1 MFDLNVIGWLLV
13 GLCAFLVGVSKT
25 GLPGLGILIVPL
37 MAMALPQHARESTG
51 IMLGMLILGDVFAA
65 TYYRHIAEWKHV
77 LRLLPPALVGIV
89 AGWKAMDLVTD
100 NQLKRIIGLIV
111 LAMLAVHFWRTR
123 LRAEDAPI
131 PTQWW
136 FTGALGF
143 IAGVT
148 TMMAN
153 AAGPVMVIY
162 LLAMR
167 LPKLAFVGT
176 SAWFFFAVNWLKVPF
191 STQLALT
198 TSASVKL
205 GLLMLPLIAA
215 GSVAG
220 IFLLHRLPQKAFN
233 SLIQLLAAAAAI
245 KLLF

>member
-1 MFDLNVIGWLLV
+1 VFDLNSSSWFIV

-25 GLPGLGILIVPL
+25 GLPGLGILPIPL
-37 MAMALPQHARESTG
+37 MAMVFSSHTRESTG
-51 IMLGMLILGDVFAA
+51 ILLGILILGDLFAA
-65 TYYRHIAEWKHV
+65 AYYRQAAEWGHV
-77 LRLLPPALVGIV
+77 IRLLPPAFAGIM
-89 AGWKAMDLVTD
+89 AGWQAMRFVT
-100 NQLKRIIGLIV
+100 NEMLQPIMGVIV
-111 LAMLAVHFWRTR
+111 LAMLGVNYWRTR
-123 LRAEDAPI
+123 LRGEDAPV

-136 FTGALGF
+136 FAMALGF
-143 IAGVT
+143 VAGVT

-191 STQLALT
+191 SANLDLITRE
-198 TSASVKL
+198 SVRL
-205 GLLMLPLIAA
+205 DLMMLPLIAA

-220 IFLLHRLPQKAFN
+220 ILFLRRIPQKAFN
-233 SLIQLLAAAAAI
+233 SVVQILAAAAAI

>member
-1 MFDLNVIGWLLV
+1 MFDLNAIGWLLV
-13 GLCAFLVGVSKT
+13 GLCAFLIGVSKT

-51 IMLGMLILGDVFAA
+51 IMLGMLILGDLFAA

-89 AGWKAMDLVTD
+89 AGWKAMEFVTND
-100 NQLKRIIGLIV
+100 QLKRIIGLIV
-111 LAMLAVHFWRTR
+111 LVMLAIHFWRTR
-123 LRAEDAPI
+123 LQAEDAPI

-136 FTGALGF
+136 FGALLGF
-143 IAGVT
+143 LAGVT

-162 LLAMR
+162 LLSMR

-191 STQLALT
+191 SAQLALT
-198 TSASVKL
+198 TGASVKL
-205 GLLMLPLIAA
+205 GLLMLPLIAV

-220 IFLLHRLPQKAFN
+220 IFLLHRLPQKTFN

>member
-136 FTGALGF
+136 FTGTLGF

>member
-1 MFDLNVIGWLLV
+1 MFDLNAIGWLLV

-51 IMLGMLILGDVFAA
+51 IMLGMLILGDLFAA

-77 LRLLPPALVGIV
+77 LRLLPPASLGIV
-89 AGWKAMDLVTD
+89 AGWKAMEYVTND
-100 NQLKRIIGLIV
+100 QLKRIIGLIV

-123 LRAEDAPI
+123 LRTEDASI

-136 FTGALGF
+136 FGGILGF
-143 IAGVT
+143 LAGVT

-176 SAWFFFAVNWLKVPF
+176 SAWFFFTVNWLKVPF
-191 STQLALT
+191 SAQLALT
-198 TSASVKL
+198 TGASVKL

-233 SLIQLLAAAAAI
+233 ALIQILAATAAI

>member
-1 MFDLNVIGWLLV
+1 MFDLNAVGWLLV

-65 TYYRHIAEWKHV
+65 TYYRRIAEWKHV
-77 LRLLPPALVGIV
+77 LRLLPSAFLGIV
-89 AGWKAMDLVTD
+89 AGWGIMQFVTD
-100 NQLKRIIGLIV
+100 DQLKRLIGLIV
-111 LAMLAVHFWRTR
+111 LGMLAVHVWRMR
-123 LRAEDAPI
+123 LRSEEEAVPA
-131 PTQWW
+131 QWW
-136 FTGALGF
+136 FAATLGF
-143 IAGVT
+143 VAGVT

-153 AAGPVMVIY
+153 AAGPVMVVY

-191 STQLALT
+191 SAQLALT
-198 TSASVKL
+198 TVDSAKL
-205 GLLMLPLIAA
+205 GLLMLPLIVA

-220 IFLLHRLPQKAFN
+220 IFVLHRLPQKVFN
-233 SLIQLLAAAAAI
+233 GLIQLLAAAAAI